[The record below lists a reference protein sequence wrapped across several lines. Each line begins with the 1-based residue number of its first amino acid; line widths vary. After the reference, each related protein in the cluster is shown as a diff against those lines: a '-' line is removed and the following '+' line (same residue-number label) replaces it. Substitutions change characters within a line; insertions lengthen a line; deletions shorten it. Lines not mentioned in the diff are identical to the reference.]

1 MTVSAES
8 NEDREESVA
17 VPLDS
22 AETDEVGD
30 YRDKYLRLQAD
41 LDNYRKRLDRNL
53 AETARRRKADL
64 LVTFLPILDNLSRAL
79 GAAESSSSAEGLME
93 GVKLTGKQFG
103 GILERHGVSR
113 IPVSEE
119 FDPRLHEVVAT
130 SPRSDVP
137 EGSILEVLATGYLLD
152 GEVLRA
158 TAVRVAAAG
167 DRSEPAVTDDV
178 DPSAYAGGNPLDV
191 QA

>member
-1 MTVSAES
+1 VSAEPDE
-8 NEDREESVA
+8 NRDEPAAAPVDSV
-17 VPLDS
+17 
-22 AETDEVGD
+22 ETADVDD

-41 LDNYRKRLDRNL
+41 MDNYRKRLDRNL

-64 LVTFLPILDNLSRAL
+64 LVTFLPILDNLIRAL
-79 GAAESSSSAEGLME
+79 EAAQSAPESDGLLE

-103 GILERHGVSR
+103 GVLERHGISR
-113 IPVSEE
+113 IPAAEE

-130 SPRSDVP
+130 TPRSDVP

-158 TAVRVAAAG
+158 TAVRVAAAD
-167 DRSEPAVTDDV
+167 DRGEPAVADDV
-178 DPSAYAGGNPLDV
+178 DPSADAGGNPLDV

>member
-1 MTVSAES
+1 MSAEL
-8 NEDREESVA
+8 NENRDEPAAAPVDSV
-17 VPLDS
+17 
-22 AETDEVGD
+22 ETADVDD

-41 LDNYRKRLDRNL
+41 MDNYRKRLDRNL

-64 LVTFLPILDNLSRAL
+64 LVTFLPILDNLTRAL
-79 GAAESSSSAEGLME
+79 EAAQSAPESDGLLE

-103 GILERHGVSR
+103 GVLERHGISR
-113 IPVSEE
+113 IPAAEE

-130 SPRSDVP
+130 TPRSDVP

-167 DRSEPAVTDDV
+167 DRGEPAVADDV
-178 DPSAYAGGNPLDV
+178 DPSADAGGNPLDV

>member
-1 MTVSAES
+1 VSAEP
-8 NEDREESVA
+8 NENRDEPAAA
-17 VPLDS
+17 VDS
-22 AETDEVGD
+22 PEAGEVDD

-64 LVTFLPILDNLSRAL
+64 LLTFLPIVDNLTRAL
-79 GAAESSSSAEGLME
+79 EAAESAPSADGLLE
-93 GVKLTGKQFG
+93 GVKLTGKQFA

-113 IPVSEE
+113 IPVGEE
-119 FDPRLHEVVAT
+119 FDPHIHEVVAT
-130 SPRSDVP
+130 SPRDDVA

-158 TAVRVAAAG
+158 TAVRVAAH
-167 DRSEPAVTDDV
+167 DRGEPDPAEEA
-178 DPSAYAGGNPLDV
+178 DPSADSGGNPLDV